1 MDKYNDIQQ
10 EAIDERIDS
19 FIRGTMTEE
28 EEAAFKEEIK
38 ADSELRAQVLA
49 TVSLIKGIRA
59 QEAEKEK
66 VLIDDNNKYRI
77 AQGTMQ
83 QPSESQ
89 TISPQVP
96 ISRIRIILWA
106 CSIAAIFVI
115 LFGVYKEKRYRDLS
129 AIVSP
134 YYSEYSMSEYSRDDA
149 RGDDVDSV
157 TVAHLYT
164 LFNNIKEQ
172 RNVSDLIVELE
183 PIYASI
189 DSDLTYHYYAND
201 IALNLALAYIKDDQI
216 DKAIPVLKKLE
227 EDNPDTSIAVRA
239 QEILKKLKD

>member
-38 ADSELRAQVLA
+38 ADPELRAQVLA
-49 TVSLIKGIRA
+49 TVSLIKGIRT

-66 VLIDDNNKYRI
+66 VLIQKDTKNRTRSI
-77 AQGTMQ
+77 M
-83 QPSESQ
+83 
-89 TISPQVP
+89 
-96 ISRIRIILWA
+96 LWA
-106 CSIAAIFVI
+106 CSIAALFVI
-115 LFGVYKEKRYRDLS
+115 FFGVYKEKRYQDLS

-134 YYSEYSMSEYSRDDA
+134 YYSEYNMSEYSR
-149 RGDDVDSV
+149 GDDIDSV

-172 RNVSDLIVELE
+172 RNVSDIIKELD
-183 PIYASI
+183 PIYASL
-189 DSDLTYHYYAND
+189 DSDIAYSTYAND
-201 IALNLALAYIKDDQI
+201 ISLNLALAYIKDDQI
-216 DKAIPVLKKLE
+216 DKAISILEILKDDNPETPIAAKATELLKKL
-227 EDNPDTSIAVRA
+227 
-239 QEILKKLKD
+239 QE

>member
-38 ADSELRAQVLA
+38 ADPELRAQVLA
-49 TVSLIKGIRA
+49 TVSLIKGIRT

-66 VLIDDNNKYRI
+66 VLIQKNTKNRARSI
-77 AQGTMQ
+77 M
-83 QPSESQ
+83 
-89 TISPQVP
+89 
-96 ISRIRIILWA
+96 LWA
-106 CSIAAIFVI
+106 CSIAALFVI

-134 YYSEYSMSEYSRDDA
+134 YYSEYSMSDYS

-172 RNVSDLIVELE
+172 RNVSNVIEELE

-189 DSDLTYHYYAND
+189 DSDFTYSAKAND
-201 IALNLALAYIKDDQI
+201 IAFNLALAYIKDDQI
-216 DKAIPVLKKLE
+216 DKAIPILEKLKEDNPETPIAAKVTELLKKL
-227 EDNPDTSIAVRA
+227 
-239 QEILKKLKD
+239 QE

>member
-38 ADSELRAQVLA
+38 ADPELRAQVLA
-49 TVSLIKGIRA
+49 TVSLIKGIRT

-66 VLIDDNNKYRI
+66 VLIQKNTKNRARSI
-77 AQGTMQ
+77 M
-83 QPSESQ
+83 
-89 TISPQVP
+89 
-96 ISRIRIILWA
+96 LWA
-106 CSIAAIFVI
+106 CSIAALFVI
-115 LFGVYKEKRYRDLS
+115 FFGVYKEKRYRDLS

-134 YYSEYSMSEYSRDDA
+134 YYSEYSISEYS

-172 RNVSDLIVELE
+172 RNVSDIIEELE
-183 PIYASI
+183 PIYASLE
-189 DSDLTYHYYAND
+189 SDFTYSAYAND
-201 IALNLALAYIKDDQI
+201 IAMNLALAYIKNDQT
-216 DKAIPVLKKLE
+216 DKAIPVLKKLA
-227 EDNPDTSIAVRA
+227 EDNPDTPIANKA
-239 QEILKKLKD
+239 QQILNKLRI